1 MGNQRARSRG
11 LRHGTRNKLSRAFRK
26 KGVIPMSVYLRNYK
40 VGDYVDVKCNSAVHK
55 GMPYFQYHG
64 QTGVVW
70 DVTPHALG
78 IELNKPLGN
87 RIIKKRLH
95 VRVEHVQQSRCR
107 EEFLQRRASN
117 DAKKAEAKAAGKKV
131 DCKRQPVG
139 PRDSFVISKP
149 KLETITA
156 IPYDIVKEGILG

>member
-11 LRHGTRNKLSRAFRK
+11 LRHGTRNKLSRPFRG
-26 KGVIPMSVYLRNYK
+26 KGVIPMSTYLRCFK
-40 VGDYVDVKCNSAVHK
+40 VGDYVDVKINSAVHK

-64 QTGVVW
+64 QTGVIW
-70 DVTPHALG
+70 DVTPHAVG

-95 VRVEHVQQSRCR
+95 VRIEHVQQSRCR
-107 EEFLQRRASN
+107 EEFLNRRASN
-117 DAKKAEAKAAGKKV
+117 DAKKAEAKAKGEKV
-131 DCKRQPVG
+131 DCKRQPQG
-139 PRDSFVISKP
+139 PKPAEVIKNP
-149 KLETITA
+149 VMETITA